1 MKSILVYDGLHEIST
16 KLECDH
22 SRYVFY
28 NLENNMR
35 VYLYTALV
43 IAAFYR
49 TTNNNGI

>member
-1 MKSILVYDGLHEIST
+1 MVCMRFQPNLNATIPDMF
-16 KLECDH
+16 
-22 SRYVFY
+22 FY